1 MKYEASILK
10 TSEALAIQNQINCEE
25 TMNTIRSQY
34 GPFDPNEVAFQRNRL
49 KNSEGSFINGFQK
62 QLIYNIFYKYFG
74 DVEAIKSIQ
83 PATDYIEMMLAAKK
97 ILLANHMIIM
107 PYVISSKV
115 EKLVPRKSINKKEER
130 ELLQS
135 PYYPLLLEKY
145 KSDKIMNNILGT
157 LATVIS
163 SSFRI
168 IDYHNPMIDGK
179 KIDTIPSIVME
190 ELQLMTLLY

>member
-1 MKYEASILK
+1 MR
-10 TSEALAIQNQINCEE
+10 
-25 TMNTIRSQY
+25 TIRTQY
-34 GPFDPNEVAFQRNRL
+34 GPFDPAEIEFQRNRL
-49 KNSEGSFINGFQK
+49 KNADGNFINGFQK

-74 DVEAIKSIQ
+74 DVEAIKSIR

-130 ELLQS
+130 DLIAS
-135 PYYPLLLEKY
+135 PYYPLLVDKY
-145 KSDKIMNNILGT
+145 KSEKIMNNILST

-168 IDYHNPMIDGK
+168 IDYNNPAIDGK
-179 KIDTIPSIVME
+179 KIDTIPGIVME